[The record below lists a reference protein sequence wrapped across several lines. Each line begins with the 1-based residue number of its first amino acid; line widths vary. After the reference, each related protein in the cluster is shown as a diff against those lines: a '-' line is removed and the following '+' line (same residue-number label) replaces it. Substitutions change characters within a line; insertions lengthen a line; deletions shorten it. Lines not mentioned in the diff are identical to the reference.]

1 MSTTAPATA
10 KKLLRVLHVG
20 VANRGEWPLRLCN
33 AATGF
38 APAALCDVS
47 ADALAKAREVTGLS
61 ESACFSDVDRALA
74 EADVDCAIVCTPTVL
89 HVPLAKKCIDA
100 GVPVLVEKG
109 MAPNWDDACDLVRA
123 ARSRSGVVAV
133 AQNYRYNA
141 MERTV
146 WRAINDPGHA
156 AYVGDVHL
164 VTYAQHRVR
173 PVPRTLTYPFAS
185 VWDMSCHHFDN
196 MLFWLGPMR
205 EMTGH
210 GWRAGW
216 SAYEHDNNTSAHI
229 AFNRGTRVHYVHT
242 HDAARSSL
250 EIQVHGERG
259 ALVVRDERVTF
270 NRRPL
275 EQFGTRPV
283 VNVQPEPAHGEAD
296 LLRDFYRYVTQGVE
310 PGISA
315 RNNLETMAACEMM
328 VRSITHARIVR
339 RAELESCQP

>member
-1 MSTTAPATA
+1 MTAAATQR
-10 KKLLRVLHVG
+10 KVLRVLHVG
-20 VANRGEWPLRLCN
+20 VANRGEWPLRLCD

-38 APAALCDVS
+38 VPAGLCDVS
-47 ADALAKAREVTGLS
+47 ADALAKARDFTGLG
-61 ESACFSDVDRALA
+61 EAACFTDIDRALA

-89 HVPLAKKCIDA
+89 HVPLAKKCIES
-100 GVPVLVEKG
+100 GLPVLVEKG
-109 MAPNWDDACDLVRA
+109 MAPNWKDACELVRA
-123 ARSRSGVVAV
+123 AREKRAVVAV

-141 MERTV
+141 VERTV
-146 WRAINDPGHA
+146 WRAINDADHP
-156 AYVGDVHL
+156 AYVGDVPVL
-164 VTYAQHRVR
+164 TYAQHRVR

-196 MLFWLGPMR
+196 LLFWLGPVR
-205 EMTGH
+205 EMTAQS
-210 GWRAGW
+210 WRATW
-216 SAYEHDNNTSAHI
+216 SAYEHDNNTSAHV
-229 AFNRGTRVHYVHT
+229 AFDRGPRVHYVHT

-259 ALVVRDERVTF
+259 ALVVRDDGITF
-270 NRRPL
+270 NQRPL

-283 VNVQPEPAHGEAD
+283 VDVQPEPAHGEAD

-328 VRSITHARIVR
+328 VRSITQARTAR
-339 RAELESCQP
+339 RTELETCQQ